1 MGTATHCHVAQASRL
16 QPDNSTEQVG
26 IHFIIVFSHIVRDDT
41 PNPPPW
47 RWLDANPML
56 INYLPSTRMQV
67 LLEIEQGL
75 LAHADEA
82 FTRPLDID
90 DDGQHKRNR

>member
-1 MGTATHCHVAQASRL
+1 MSRRL
-16 QPDNSTEQVG
+16 PDFSPTIRLSRSGCVLLLFFLTLCG
-26 IHFIIVFSHIVRDDT
+26 MIHLI
-41 PNPPPW
+41 PPW

-56 INYLPSTRMQV
+56 IDYLPSTRMQV